1 MDLPLYARVLWRFKI
16 LVISG
21 FLAAVLLS
29 IFAVVRPSFSNG
41 PHLTYRQNQQ
51 WVSNATIFV
60 TQEGFPWGYAAPPQ
74 ASTSPAAAVRAQA
87 NQLGSKEFADPN
99 RFPSLATLYSYL
111 ATSDPVKAIMRRDK
125 TIDKKIDGEIDGE
138 ISSLPVVATQSGYG
152 VTLPLVA
159 ISGIS
164 TTPNKARK
172 LAIGATEAIR
182 TFLEQQQ
189 ARNRI
194 PAQNRV
200 LMTVL
205 QRADKP
211 RLLKGRSK
219 TLPLVVFMTVMVAIV
234 GLAFLFENLRPRV
247 SPVAADEVARLPVP
261 GSASGQQSA

>member
-21 FLAAVLLS
+21 FLAAVFLAT
-29 IFAVVRPSFSNG
+29 FAVVRVSFANG
-41 PHLTYRQNQQ
+41 LTLTYRQNQLF
-51 WVSNATIFV
+51 VSNATLFV

-74 ASTSPAAAVRAQA
+74 APTSPTAAAHVQA
-87 NQLGSKEFADPN
+87 TQLGTKEFADPN

-111 ATSDPVKAIMRRDK
+111 ATSDPVKAILRRDR
-125 TIDKKIDGEIDGE
+125 KILGPDGKIDGE
-138 ISSLPVVATQSGYG
+138 ISSLPVVATQFGYG

-164 TTPNKARK
+164 STPDKART
-172 LAIGATEAIR
+172 LAIKTTQAFRA
-182 TFLEQQQ
+182 FLESQQ

-200 LMTVL
+200 LVTVL
-205 QRADKP
+205 QSADKP

-219 TLPLVVFMTVMVAIV
+219 TLPLVVFMTVMIAVV
-234 GLAFLFENLRPRV
+234 GLAFLLENVRPHV
-247 SPVAADEVARLPVP
+247 SPAATDEPARLPVVS
-261 GSASGQQSA
+261 SAPGQQSA